1 MKVFIIVELN
11 DDYDIDI
18 HYDVKGVFLNKELA
32 IQKAKEIYKNEFKN
46 VKSANEYRIVADYFN
61 CGFEIG
67 DRHYHISVL
76 EREVNENIN
85 NE

>member
-11 DDYDIDI
+11 DEYDTDI
-18 HYDVKGVFLNKELA
+18 EYDVKGVFLNKELA
-32 IQKAKEIYKNEFKN
+32 IQKAKEIYKNNFKN
-46 VKSANEYRIVADYFN
+46 VKSAHEYRIVADYFN
-61 CGFEIG
+61 YGFNVG

-76 EREVNENIN
+76 EKEVNENIN